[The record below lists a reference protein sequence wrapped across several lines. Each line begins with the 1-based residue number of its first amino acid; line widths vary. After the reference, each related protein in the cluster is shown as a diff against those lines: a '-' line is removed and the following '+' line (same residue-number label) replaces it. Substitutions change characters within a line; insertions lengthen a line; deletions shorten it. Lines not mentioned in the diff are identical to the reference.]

1 MLQHFCHSFL
11 LLMQILHAKKI
22 MAAPPFSMSVQGLG
36 SIARM
41 QKPVVINKGK
51 LCLLLMA
58 QRSWHGDGLNSM
70 PRHMAALCM
79 VALLMAR
86 KRGFYP
92 LRRDDSRRQTTCLYH
107 VHIDVQKNH
116 DFKRR
121 EYLHVTT
128 IVD

>member
-1 MLQHFCHSFL
+1 MPINVAVGADFAC
-11 LLMQILHAKKI
+11 KKI
-22 MAAPPFSMSVQGLG
+22 MAALCVPFSMSVQGLG

-70 PRHMAALCM
+70 PRHMAAVCI

-86 KRGFYP
+86 KE
-92 LRRDDSRRQTTCLYH
+92 
-107 VHIDVQKNH
+107 
-116 DFKRR
+116 DFI
-121 EYLHVTT
+121 L
-128 IVD
+128 

>member
-11 LLMQILHAKKI
+11 LLVQILHAKKI

-41 QKPVVINKGK
+41 QKPEVINKGK

-86 KRGFYP
+86 KK
-92 LRRDDSRRQTTCLYH
+92 DSIL
-107 VHIDVQKNH
+107 
-116 DFKRR
+116 
-121 EYLHVTT
+121 
-128 IVD
+128 